1 MFLKLLYMGQEQDHV
16 LSLITKFI
24 LIRILSLGASYD
36 ALCGDTKDFTIQ
48 IRINQVTI
56 VLLKNKNKN
65 KKQSA
70 KKYYEV
76 QIWFQSFYS
85 QFFLIL

>member
-1 MFLKLLYMGQEQDHV
+1 MGQEQDHV

-65 KKQSA
+65 KKQTA
-70 KKYYEV
+70 KKYYDLANMV
-76 QIWFQSFYS
+76 SVFLFSI
-85 QFFLIL
+85 FFNTIIIFF

>member
-1 MFLKLLYMGQEQDHV
+1 MGQEQDRV

-65 KKQSA
+65 KKQTA
-70 KKYYEV
+70 KKYYDLANMV
-76 QIWFQSFYS
+76 SVFLFSI
-85 QFFLIL
+85 FFNTIIIFF

>member
-1 MFLKLLYMGQEQDHV
+1 MGQEQDHV

-70 KKYYEV
+70 KKYYDLANMV
-76 QIWFQSFYS
+76 SVFLFSI
-85 QFFLIL
+85 FFNTIIIFF

>member
-1 MFLKLLYMGQEQDHV
+1 MGQEQDHV

>member
-1 MFLKLLYMGQEQDHV
+1 MGQEQDRV

-70 KKYYEV
+70 KKYYDLANMV
-76 QIWFQSFYS
+76 SVFLFSI
-85 QFFLIL
+85 FFNTIIIFF

>member
-1 MFLKLLYMGQEQDHV
+1 MGQEQDHV

-48 IRINQVTI
+48 MRINQVTI

-70 KKYYEV
+70 KKYYDLANMV
-76 QIWFQSFYS
+76 SVFLFSI
-85 QFFLIL
+85 FFNTIIIFF